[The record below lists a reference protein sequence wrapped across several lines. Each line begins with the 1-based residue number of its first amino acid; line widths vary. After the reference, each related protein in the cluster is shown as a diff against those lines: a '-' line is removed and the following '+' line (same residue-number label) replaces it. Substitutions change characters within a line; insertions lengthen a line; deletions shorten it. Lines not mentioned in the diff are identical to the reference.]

1 MTDEREARLLAYCR
15 LDDPDAGEL
24 ALLEGLVL
32 AAEGYLAN
40 AGVEKPGEDDPSR
53 LALYE
58 LLVNAWVL
66 DSYDNRG
73 TQTAGNALQE
83 NPALRRVLN
92 QLKLT
97 VPISGTT
104 PSVTAAGGDSSPA
117 SGEPWEE

>member
-1 MTDEREARLLAYCR
+1 MTDERKARLLAYCR
-15 LDDPDAGEL
+15 LDEPGEGEL
-24 ALLEGLVL
+24 ALLEGLAL

-40 AGVEKPGEDDPSR
+40 AGVEKPGADDPSR

-83 NPALRRVLN
+83 NPALRRVMN

-97 VPISGTT
+97 VPISGTE
-104 PSVTAAGGDSSPA
+104 V
-117 SGEPWEE
+117 

>member
-1 MTDEREARLLAYCR
+1 MTDERKARLLAYCR
-15 LDDPDAGEL
+15 LDEPGDGEL
-24 ALLEGLVL
+24 ALLEGLAL

-40 AGVEKPGEDDPSR
+40 AGVEKPGADDPSR

-83 NPALRRVLN
+83 NPALRRVMN

-104 PSVTAAGGDSSPA
+104 PSVSAAGGDSSPA
-117 SGEPWEE
+117 RVEP